1 MSSSEKIIQ
10 CGVEH
15 ADLLAEMHLRSFSS
29 SAWKAKDISAIL
41 VQKANSGLIYCHDEK
56 PVGFILWQEVVGE
69 TEILTF
75 CVDPS
80 SRGLGFAKKIILEMF
95 EIFRQASVNKVFLE
109 VSEENIVALSLY
121 RAMGFSE
128 IARRSKY
135 YHKSDGT
142 AVDAVVMSVD
152 I

>member
-1 MSSSEKIIQ
+1 MSSSEDIIQ
-10 CGVEH
+10 CGIEH
-15 ADLLAEMHLRSFSS
+15 ADLLAEMHSRSFPA

-41 VQKANSGLIYCHDEK
+41 VQKTNSGFIYCRDEN

-69 TEILTF
+69 AEVLTF

-80 SRGLGFAKKIILEMF
+80 FRGLGFSKEIIFKMF
-95 EIFRQASVNKVFLE
+95 EYFHQAFVKKVFLE
-109 VSEENIVALSLY
+109 VSEENIIAISLY
-121 RAMGFSE
+121 RVMGFNE